1 MNIPTKV
8 VTGKN
13 FDQTFYIHS
22 LDLKTFIKSCP
33 LFMKLHTN
41 LKTFEIET
49 RYENTETIL
58 NQGKEKQFRFTLIGT
73 PTNLADS
80 NICCE
85 RPPDTLAEHASPKL
99 PTNRNFALQEK

>member
-1 MNIPTKV
+1 MPSEARLVDGCLAFLSRVAEIKNMNIPTKV

-58 NQGKEKQFRFTLIGT
+58 N
-73 PTNLADS
+73 
-80 NICCE
+80 
-85 RPPDTLAEHASPKL
+85 
-99 PTNRNFALQEK
+99 